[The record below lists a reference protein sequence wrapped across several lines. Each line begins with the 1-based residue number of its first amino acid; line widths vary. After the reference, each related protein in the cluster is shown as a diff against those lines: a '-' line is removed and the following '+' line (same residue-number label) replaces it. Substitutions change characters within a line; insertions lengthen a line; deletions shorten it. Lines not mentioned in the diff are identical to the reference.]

1 MGNTA
6 HSTLAA
12 GIRRAKTPYPQ
23 IQTTAE
29 KKLGS
34 TARKR
39 IAAGTLFNEHPGGV
53 KFFTV
58 ATAFRI
64 APLPSGTNL

>member
-1 MGNTA
+1 MGDTA

-12 GIRRAKTPYPQ
+12 GIRSAKTPFPQ
-23 IQTTAE
+23 IQTTGE
-29 KKLGS
+29 KKPGS

-39 IAAGTLFNEHPGGV
+39 IAMETLFNEHPGGV

-58 ATAFRI
+58 AAASRI